1 MVKINNITLIGRTT
15 KEPELKYTQNGKAL
29 AKVTLAVDKGLSKD
43 MKAKMESEGKNTA
56 DFISIVFWGK
66 VAETAAKFVGKG
78 KMIGVSG
85 RLEINIYE
93 KDGQKR
99 SFAQVVA
106 YNLDI
111 LEWGNNSNNQNQSNS
126 TDDEDLDDVFEPT
139 DDSEIPF

>member
-1 MVKINNITLIGRTT
+1 MFVNNICLVGRTT

-43 MKAKMESEGKNTA
+43 MKAKMESEGKPTC
-56 DFISIVFWGK
+56 DFINVVFWGK

-78 KMIGVSG
+78 KLIGVSG
-85 RLEINIYE
+85 RLEINMYE

-99 SFAQVVA
+99 SFTQVVS

-111 LEWGNNSNNQNQSNS
+111 LEWSNSNNQSQTNNAEN
-126 TDDEDLDDVFEPT
+126 DNLDDVFEEV
-139 DDSEIPF
+139 DDSEVPWD